1 MNEPVRVE
9 MVTVPPVKLKDTLV
23 APSTSRRPAVVNDTL
38 PRVRAVVP
46 VVPDAKREPPSEIS
60 IVAPPVDV
68 VEPRVT
74 GAAKLAIE
82 FNDRFAANVAVS
94 PGSELEKL
102 IVALVPPPDANV
114 FAPPRY
120 TLVTL
125 MPAPV
130 PQADTPPVVN
140 TAVVLP
146 AEKPLEVRLV
156 PTQATTGANAKF
168 RPVGRLN
175 VMVAP
180 PTAVCETLNATDTP
194 PLVALMVAEFSA
206 FEKVRVLRALSVNA
220 EAGTAESITVLAAIA
235 A

>member
-1 MNEPVRVE
+1 MCIQPYLQLQRTFDVYYCKHVGHGVRFYFL
-9 MVTVPPVKLKDTLV
+9 VKEGLLLHPNLRFVDDGNK
-23 APSTSRRPAVVNDTL
+23 A
-38 PRVRAVVP
+38 
-46 VVPDAKREPPSEIS
+46 
-60 IVAPPVDV
+60 DV
-68 VEPRVT
+68 VV
-74 GAAKLAIE
+74 
-82 FNDRFAANVAVS
+82 VS

-102 IVALVPPPDANV
+102 IVAFRPPPDANV

-156 PTQATTGANAKF
+156 PAQATTGANAKF

-180 PTAVCETLNATDTP
+180 PTAVCETLNATETP

-206 FEKVRVLRALSVNA
+206 FEKVRVVAVEVVRKAD
-220 EAGTAESITVLAAIA
+220 AGTAESITVLAAIA